1 MDTQKEILAYLHKQE
16 NKWVTSNELAAFC
29 ECTTRTIRN
38 NIYKIN
44 EVTPNLINSTKQG
57 YQINLN
63 IPFEFQSESDVTER
77 KSKLLLELI
86 KNSTKGVD
94 LFELADIL
102 YISEVTL
109 KKDIQQLKNELKEA
123 DVKIVISKDR
133 IKLIGKER
141 AKRKYMISLLYEE
154 GGYRESIKSRIQ
166 EMIEFVS
173 IDKLQNIVK
182 EVLAQESI
190 TTNQYSMMNIVLHY
204 AISIV
209 RIQQGNTLIETQKTL
224 IRKHSKEYEISKKI
238 AKILSEEYQI
248 HFSEAETKQLG
259 LLYVGLQNEQS
270 ANANHGELDQFVDK
284 KIIDA
289 LKIVLANVE
298 ETYLIDLQNE
308 QLFIKL
314 AIHVQSL
321 YYRSRYKAYTRNLS
335 LLDIKTSYPVTF
347 DIAVYISSLLQE
359 KLAIDFNEDE
369 ISFIALHI
377 GSFLESENRDY
388 IRLEIGLLVDDYHD
402 LRTNMLK
409 KLRARFENEA
419 TIELIENEDYEENF
433 DIILTTNRDVALEK
447 AGSIFIHPLLTTK
460 DIKKITS
467 RIQTKK
473 KILENNIRGQQID
486 RYIVRSL
493 YSNQIDPS
501 ELTPAKIREQMIS
514 KMEKQTFVTP
524 EFKEKV
530 EKREQMA
537 PTSFP
542 SGIAI
547 PHSIKNDALQSGVSI
562 MTLQEPIYWNDVKVK
577 IIALV
582 AISKKDATEFNDFF
596 EKFVG
601 IVSEPINTKRLS
613 MVESFEEFIRKL
625 KMMMEESEQ
634 IGRAH
639 V

>member
-209 RIQQGNTLIETQKTL
+209 RIQQGNTLIETKKTL

-388 IRLEIGLLVDDYHD
+388 LRLEIGLLVDDYHD

-596 EKFVG
+596 EKFVE

-625 KMMMEESEQ
+625 KMMMEESE
-634 IGRAH
+634 
-639 V
+639 

>member
-38 NIYKIN
+38 NIHKIN

-514 KMEKQTFVTP
+514 KMEKQNFVTP

-596 EKFVG
+596 EKFVE

-625 KMMMEESEQ
+625 KMMMEESE
-634 IGRAH
+634 
-639 V
+639 

>member
-1 MDTQKEILAYLHKQE
+1 
-16 NKWVTSNELAAFC
+16 
-29 ECTTRTIRN
+29 
-38 NIYKIN
+38 
-44 EVTPNLINSTKQG
+44 
-57 YQINLN
+57 
-63 IPFEFQSESDVTER
+63 
-77 KSKLLLELI
+77 ELI

-388 IRLEIGLLVDDYHD
+388 LRLEIGLLVDDYHD

-596 EKFVG
+596 EKFVE

-625 KMMMEESEQ
+625 KMMMEESE
-634 IGRAH
+634 
-639 V
+639 

>member
-38 NIYKIN
+38 NISKIN
-44 EVTPNLINSTKQG
+44 EATPNLIRSAKQG
-57 YQINLN
+57 YQINQR
-63 IPFEFQSESDVTER
+63 IPFELQTESDVTER

-123 DVKIVISKDR
+123 DVQIVTSKDR

-182 EVLAQESI
+182 EVLTEESI

-224 IRKHSKEYEISKKI
+224 IQKHSKEYEISKKI
-238 AKILSEEYQI
+238 AEILSEEYQI

-284 KIIDA
+284 KIIEA
-289 LKIVLANVE
+289 LKSVLANVE

-359 KLAIDFNEDE
+359 KLTIDFNEDE

-388 IRLEIGLLVDDYHD
+388 IRLEIGLLIEDYHD

-419 TIELIENEDYEENF
+419 TIKLIENEDYEENF
-433 DIILTTNRDVALEK
+433 DIILTTNRDIALEK
-447 AGSIFIHPLLTTK
+447 AGSIFIHPLLTMK
-460 DIKKITS
+460 DIKKIS
-467 RIQTKK
+467 NRIQTKK
-473 KILENNIRGQQID
+473 KILENHLRGQQID

-493 YSNQIDPS
+493 YANQIDPS

-562 MTLQEPIYWNDVKVK
+562 MTLQEPIYWNDVKIK

-596 EKFVG
+596 EKFVE

-613 MVESFEEFIRKL
+613 MAESFEAFIQKL
-625 KMMMEESEQ
+625 KMMMEENE
-634 IGRAH
+634 
-639 V
+639 

>member
-1 MDTQKEILAYLHKQE
+1 
-16 NKWVTSNELAAFC
+16 
-29 ECTTRTIRN
+29 
-38 NIYKIN
+38 
-44 EVTPNLINSTKQG
+44 
-57 YQINLN
+57 
-63 IPFEFQSESDVTER
+63 ER

-625 KMMMEESEQ
+625 KMMMEESE
-634 IGRAH
+634 
-639 V
+639 

>member
-16 NKWVTSNELAAFC
+16 NKWVTSNELTAFC

-388 IRLEIGLLVDDYHD
+388 LRLEIGLLVDDYHD

-596 EKFVG
+596 EKFVE

-625 KMMMEESEQ
+625 KMMMEESE
-634 IGRAH
+634 
-639 V
+639 

>member
-1 MDTQKEILAYLHKQE
+1 
-16 NKWVTSNELAAFC
+16 
-29 ECTTRTIRN
+29 
-38 NIYKIN
+38 
-44 EVTPNLINSTKQG
+44 
-57 YQINLN
+57 
-63 IPFEFQSESDVTER
+63 
-77 KSKLLLELI
+77 
-86 KNSTKGVD
+86 TKGVD

-388 IRLEIGLLVDDYHD
+388 LRLEIGLLVDDYHD

-514 KMEKQTFVTP
+514 KMEKQNFVTP

-596 EKFVG
+596 EKFVE

-625 KMMMEESEQ
+625 KMMMEESE
-634 IGRAH
+634 
-639 V
+639 

>member
-16 NKWVTSNELAAFC
+16 NKWVTSNELADFC

-38 NIYKIN
+38 NISKIN
-44 EVTPNLINSTKQG
+44 EATPNLIRSAKQG
-57 YQINLN
+57 YQINQR
-63 IPFEFQSESDVTER
+63 IPFELQTESDVTER

-123 DVKIVISKDR
+123 DVQIVTSKDR

-182 EVLAQESI
+182 EVLAEESI

-284 KIIDA
+284 KIIEA
-289 LKIVLANVE
+289 LKSVLANVE

-377 GSFLESENRDY
+377 GSFLESENRDD
-388 IRLEIGLLVDDYHD
+388 IRLEIGLLIEDYHD

-409 KLRARFENEA
+409 KLRARFENDA
-419 TIELIENEDYEENF
+419 TIKLIENEDSEENF
-433 DIILTTNRDVALEK
+433 DIILTTNRDIALEK

-460 DIKKITS
+460 DIKKIS
-467 RIQTKK
+467 NRIQTKK
-473 KILENNIRGQQID
+473 KILENQLRGQQID

-493 YSNQIDPS
+493 YANQIDPS

-530 EKREQMA
+530 EKRERMA

-562 MTLQEPIYWNDVKVK
+562 MTLQEPIYWNDVKIK

-582 AISKKDATEFNDFF
+582 AISKKDAAEFNDFF
-596 EKFVG
+596 EKFVE

-613 MVESFEEFIRKL
+613 MAESFEEFIQKL
-625 KMMMEESEQ
+625 KMMMKENE
-634 IGRAH
+634 
-639 V
+639 

>member
-501 ELTPAKIREQMIS
+501 ELTPEKIREQMIS

-596 EKFVG
+596 EKFVE

-625 KMMMEESEQ
+625 KMMMEESE
-634 IGRAH
+634 
-639 V
+639 

>member
-38 NIYKIN
+38 NISKIN
-44 EVTPNLINSTKQG
+44 EATPNLIRSAKQG
-57 YQINLN
+57 YQINQR
-63 IPFEFQSESDVTER
+63 IPFELQTESDVSER

-94 LFELADIL
+94 LFELADII

-123 DVKIVISKDR
+123 DVQIVTSKDR

-182 EVLAQESI
+182 EVLAEESI

-284 KIIDA
+284 KIIEA
-289 LKIVLANVE
+289 LKSVLANVE

-377 GSFLESENRDY
+377 GSFLESENRDD
-388 IRLEIGLLVDDYHD
+388 IRLEIGLLIEDYHD

-419 TIELIENEDYEENF
+419 TIKLIENEDSEENF
-433 DIILTTNRDVALEK
+433 DIILTTNRDIALEK
-447 AGSIFIHPLLTTK
+447 AGSIFIHPLLTMK
-460 DIKKITS
+460 DIKKIS
-467 RIQTKK
+467 NRIQTKK
-473 KILENNIRGQQID
+473 KILENHIRGQQID

-493 YSNQIDPS
+493 YANQIDPS

-530 EKREQMA
+530 EKRERMA

-562 MTLQEPIYWNDVKVK
+562 MTLQEPIYWNDVKIK

-582 AISKKDATEFNDFF
+582 AISKKDAAEFNDFF
-596 EKFVG
+596 EKFVE

-613 MVESFEEFIRKL
+613 LAESFEEFIQKL
-625 KMMMEESEQ
+625 KMMMEENE
-634 IGRAH
+634 
-639 V
+639 

>member
-1 MDTQKEILAYLHKQE
+1 MDTQKEILAYLYKQE
-16 NKWVTSNELAAFC
+16 DKWVTSNELADFC

-44 EVTPNLINSTKQG
+44 EATPNLINSTKQG
-57 YQINLN
+57 YQINRA
-63 IPFEFQSESDVTER
+63 IHFDFQAESDVSER

-94 LFELADIL
+94 LFDLADIL
-102 YISEVTL
+102 FISEVTL

-123 DVKIVISKDR
+123 SVQIVIDKNR
-133 IKLIGKER
+133 IKLVGKER

-154 GGYRESIKSRIQ
+154 GGYRESIKGHIQ
-166 EMIEFVS
+166 EMLEIVS
-173 IDKLQNIVK
+173 IDKLQSIVK
-182 EVLAQESI
+182 EVLAEEAI

-238 AKILSEEYQI
+238 AGILSEEYQI

-259 LLYVGLQNEQS
+259 LLYVGLQNEQA
-270 ANANHGELDQFVDK
+270 ANANQAELEQFVDK
-284 KIIDA
+284 KIIEA
-289 LKIVLANVE
+289 LKIVLTNVE
-298 ETYLIDLQNE
+298 EMYLIDLQNE

-359 KLAIDFNEDE
+359 KLVIDFNEDE

-388 IRLEIGLLVDDYHD
+388 IKLEIGILVDDYHD
-402 LRTNMLK
+402 LKTNMLK
-409 KLRARFENEA
+409 KLRSLFENDA
-419 TIELIENEDYEENF
+419 TIEVIENERWGEHY
-433 DIILTTNRDVALEK
+433 DIILTTNRDTALEK
-447 AGSIFIHPLLTTK
+447 AGSIFIHPLLTAK

-467 RIQTKK
+467 RIHTKK
-473 KILENNIRGQQID
+473 KILENNLLGQQID
-486 RYIVRSL
+486 RYIVPSL

-501 ELTPAKIREQMIS
+501 ELTPQKIREQMVS
-514 KMEKQTFVTP
+514 KMEKAAYVKP
-524 EFKEKV
+524 DFKEKV

-547 PHSIKNDALQSGVSI
+547 PHSIKNDAIRSGVSM
-562 MTLQEPIYWNDVKVK
+562 MTLQEPIYWNEVKVK
-577 IIALV
+577 MIALV
-582 AISKKDATEFNDFF
+582 AISKKDANEFNDFF
-596 EKFVG
+596 EKFVE
-601 IVSEPINTKRLS
+601 IVSEPINAKRLS
-613 MVESFEEFIRKL
+613 MTESFTEFIQKL
-625 KMMMEESEQ
+625 KMMVEESE
-634 IGRAH
+634 
-639 V
+639 

>member
-1 MDTQKEILAYLHKQE
+1 
-16 NKWVTSNELAAFC
+16 
-29 ECTTRTIRN
+29 
-38 NIYKIN
+38 
-44 EVTPNLINSTKQG
+44 
-57 YQINLN
+57 
-63 IPFEFQSESDVTER
+63 
-77 KSKLLLELI
+77 ELI

-514 KMEKQTFVTP
+514 KMEKQTFVTS

-596 EKFVG
+596 EKFVE

-625 KMMMEESEQ
+625 KMMMEESE
-634 IGRAH
+634 
-639 V
+639 

>member
-173 IDKLQNIVK
+173 IDKLQNILK

-596 EKFVG
+596 EKFVE

-625 KMMMEESEQ
+625 KMMMEESE
-634 IGRAH
+634 
-639 V
+639 

>member
-38 NIYKIN
+38 NISKIN
-44 EVTPNLINSTKQG
+44 EATPNLIRSAKQG
-57 YQINLN
+57 YQINQR
-63 IPFEFQSESDVTER
+63 IPFELQTESDVTER

-123 DVKIVISKDR
+123 DVQIVTSKDR

-182 EVLAQESI
+182 EVLAEESI

-270 ANANHGELDQFVDK
+270 ANANHGELGQFVDK
-284 KIIDA
+284 KIIEA
-289 LKIVLANVE
+289 LKSVLANVE

-388 IRLEIGLLVDDYHD
+388 IRLEIGLLIEDYHD

-419 TIELIENEDYEENF
+419 TIKLIENEDSDENF
-433 DIILTTNRDVALEK
+433 DIILTTNRDIALEK
-447 AGSIFIHPLLTTK
+447 AGSIFIHPLLTAK
-460 DIKKITS
+460 DIKKIS
-467 RIQTKK
+467 NRIQTKK
-473 KILENNIRGQQID
+473 KILENHMRGQQID

-493 YSNQIDPS
+493 YANQIDPS
-501 ELTPAKIREQMIS
+501 ELTPAKIREQLIS
-514 KMEKQTFVTP
+514 KMEIQTFVTP

-530 EKREQMA
+530 EKRERMA

-562 MTLQEPIYWNDVKVK
+562 MTLQEPIYWNDVKIK

-596 EKFVG
+596 EKFVE

-613 MVESFEEFIRKL
+613 MAESFEEFIQKL
-625 KMMMEESEQ
+625 KMMMEENE
-634 IGRAH
+634 
-639 V
+639 

>member
-1 MDTQKEILAYLHKQE
+1 
-16 NKWVTSNELAAFC
+16 
-29 ECTTRTIRN
+29 
-38 NIYKIN
+38 
-44 EVTPNLINSTKQG
+44 
-57 YQINLN
+57 
-63 IPFEFQSESDVTER
+63 ER

-388 IRLEIGLLVDDYHD
+388 LRLEIGLLVDDYHD

-514 KMEKQTFVTP
+514 KMEKQNFVTP

-596 EKFVG
+596 EKFVE

-625 KMMMEESEQ
+625 KMMMEESE
-634 IGRAH
+634 
-639 V
+639 

>member
-388 IRLEIGLLVDDYHD
+388 LRLEIGLLVDDYHD

-501 ELTPAKIREQMIS
+501 ELTPEKIREQMIS

-596 EKFVG
+596 EKFVE

-625 KMMMEESEQ
+625 KMMMEESE
-634 IGRAH
+634 
-639 V
+639 

>member
-1 MDTQKEILAYLHKQE
+1 
-16 NKWVTSNELAAFC
+16 
-29 ECTTRTIRN
+29 
-38 NIYKIN
+38 
-44 EVTPNLINSTKQG
+44 
-57 YQINLN
+57 
-63 IPFEFQSESDVTER
+63 
-77 KSKLLLELI
+77 ELI

-625 KMMMEESEQ
+625 KMMMEESE
-634 IGRAH
+634 
-639 V
+639 

>member
-1 MDTQKEILAYLHKQE
+1 
-16 NKWVTSNELAAFC
+16 
-29 ECTTRTIRN
+29 
-38 NIYKIN
+38 
-44 EVTPNLINSTKQG
+44 
-57 YQINLN
+57 
-63 IPFEFQSESDVTER
+63 
-77 KSKLLLELI
+77 LI

-388 IRLEIGLLVDDYHD
+388 LRLEIGLLVDDYHD

-514 KMEKQTFVTP
+514 KMEKQNFVTP

-596 EKFVG
+596 EKFVE

-625 KMMMEESEQ
+625 KMMMEESE
-634 IGRAH
+634 
-639 V
+639 

>member
-1 MDTQKEILAYLHKQE
+1 QE

-501 ELTPAKIREQMIS
+501 ELTPEKIREQMIS

-596 EKFVG
+596 EKFVE

-625 KMMMEESEQ
+625 KMMMEESE
-634 IGRAH
+634 
-639 V
+639 

>member
-38 NIYKIN
+38 NISKIN
-44 EVTPNLINSTKQG
+44 EATPNLIRSAKQG
-57 YQINLN
+57 YQINQR
-63 IPFEFQSESDVTER
+63 IPFELQTESDVTER

-123 DVKIVISKDR
+123 DVQIVTSKDR

-182 EVLAQESI
+182 EVLAEESI

-289 LKIVLANVE
+289 LKSVLANVE

-377 GSFLESENRDY
+377 GSFLESENRDD
-388 IRLEIGLLVDDYHD
+388 IRLEIGLLIEDYHD

-419 TIELIENEDYEENF
+419 TIKLIENEDSEENF
-433 DIILTTNRDVALEK
+433 DIILTTNRDIALEK

-460 DIKKITS
+460 DIKKIS
-467 RIQTKK
+467 NRIQTKK
-473 KILENNIRGQQID
+473 KILENHIRGQQID

-493 YSNQIDPS
+493 YANQIDPS

-530 EKREQMA
+530 GKRERMA

-562 MTLQEPIYWNDVKVK
+562 MTLQEPIYWNEVKIK

-596 EKFVG
+596 EKFVE

-613 MVESFEEFIRKL
+613 MAESFKEFIQKL
-625 KMMMEESEQ
+625 KMMMEENE
-634 IGRAH
+634 
-639 V
+639 

>member
-38 NIYKIN
+38 NISKIN
-44 EVTPNLINSTKQG
+44 EATPNLIRSAKQG
-57 YQINLN
+57 YQINQR
-63 IPFEFQSESDVTER
+63 IPFELQTESDVTER

-123 DVKIVISKDR
+123 DVQIVTSKDR

-182 EVLAQESI
+182 EVLAEESI

-284 KIIDA
+284 KIIEA
-289 LKIVLANVE
+289 LKSVLANVE

-377 GSFLESENRDY
+377 GSFLESENRDD
-388 IRLEIGLLVDDYHD
+388 IRLEIGLLIEDYHD

-419 TIELIENEDYEENF
+419 TIELIENEDSEGNF

-447 AGSIFIHPLLTTK
+447 SGSIFIHPLLTTK

-473 KILENNIRGQQID
+473 KILENQLRGQQID

-493 YSNQIDPS
+493 YANQIDPS

-530 EKREQMA
+530 EKRERMA

-562 MTLQEPIYWNDVKVK
+562 MTLQEPIYWNDVKIK

-596 EKFVG
+596 EKFVE

-613 MVESFEEFIRKL
+613 MAESFEEFIQKL
-625 KMMMEESEQ
+625 KMMMEENE
-634 IGRAH
+634 
-639 V
+639 

>member
-38 NIYKIN
+38 NISKIN
-44 EVTPNLINSTKQG
+44 EATPNLIRSAKQG
-57 YQINLN
+57 YQINQR
-63 IPFEFQSESDVTER
+63 IPFELQTESDVTER

-123 DVKIVISKDR
+123 DVQIVTSKDR

-182 EVLAQESI
+182 EVLTEESI

-284 KIIDA
+284 KIIEA
-289 LKIVLANVE
+289 LKSVLANVE

-388 IRLEIGLLVDDYHD
+388 IRLEIGLLIEDYHD

-419 TIELIENEDYEENF
+419 TIKLIENEDSEENF
-433 DIILTTNRDVALEK
+433 DIILTTNRDIALEK
-447 AGSIFIHPLLTTK
+447 AGSIFIYPLLTTK
-460 DIKKITS
+460 DIKKIS
-467 RIQTKK
+467 NRIQTKK
-473 KILENNIRGQQID
+473 KILENHLRGQQID

-493 YSNQIDPS
+493 YANQIDPS

-530 EKREQMA
+530 EKRERMA

-562 MTLQEPIYWNDVKVK
+562 MTLQEPIYWNDVKIK

-596 EKFVG
+596 EKFVE

-613 MVESFEEFIRKL
+613 MAESFEEFIQKL
-625 KMMMEESEQ
+625 KMMMEESE
-634 IGRAH
+634 
-639 V
+639 

>member
-467 RIQTKK
+467 RIQTNK

-501 ELTPAKIREQMIS
+501 ELTPEKIREQMIS

-596 EKFVG
+596 EKFVE

-625 KMMMEESEQ
+625 KMMMEESE
-634 IGRAH
+634 
-639 V
+639 

>member
-1 MDTQKEILAYLHKQE
+1 
-16 NKWVTSNELAAFC
+16 
-29 ECTTRTIRN
+29 
-38 NIYKIN
+38 
-44 EVTPNLINSTKQG
+44 
-57 YQINLN
+57 
-63 IPFEFQSESDVTER
+63 PFEFQSESDVTER

-501 ELTPAKIREQMIS
+501 ELTPEKIREQMIS

-596 EKFVG
+596 EKFVE

-625 KMMMEESEQ
+625 KMMMEESE
-634 IGRAH
+634 
-639 V
+639 

>member
-298 ETYLIDLQNE
+298 ETYLVDLQNE

-530 EKREQMA
+530 GKREQMA

-596 EKFVG
+596 EKFVE

-625 KMMMEESEQ
+625 KMMMEESE
-634 IGRAH
+634 
-639 V
+639 

>member
-38 NIYKIN
+38 NISKIN
-44 EVTPNLINSTKQG
+44 EATPNLIRSAKQG
-57 YQINLN
+57 YQINQR
-63 IPFEFQSESDVTER
+63 IPFELQTESDVTER

-123 DVKIVISKDR
+123 DVQIVTSKDR

-154 GGYRESIKSRIQ
+154 GGYRESIKIRIQ

-182 EVLAQESI
+182 EVLTEESI

-284 KIIDA
+284 KIIEA
-289 LKIVLANVE
+289 LKSVLANVE

-388 IRLEIGLLVDDYHD
+388 IRLEIGLLIEDYHD

-419 TIELIENEDYEENF
+419 TIKLIENEDSEENF
-433 DIILTTNRDVALEK
+433 DIILTTNRDIALEK
-447 AGSIFIHPLLTTK
+447 AGSIFIDPLLTTK
-460 DIKKITS
+460 DIKKIS
-467 RIQTKK
+467 NRIQTKK
-473 KILENNIRGQQID
+473 KILENHLRGQQID

-493 YSNQIDPS
+493 YANQIDPS

-530 EKREQMA
+530 EKRERMA

-562 MTLQEPIYWNDVKVK
+562 MTLQEPIYWNDVKIK

-596 EKFVG
+596 EKFVE

-613 MVESFEEFIRKL
+613 MAESFEEFIQKL
-625 KMMMEESEQ
+625 KMMMEESE
-634 IGRAH
+634 
-639 V
+639 

>member
-1 MDTQKEILAYLHKQE
+1 
-16 NKWVTSNELAAFC
+16 WVTSNELAAFC

-514 KMEKQTFVTP
+514 KMEKQNFVTP

-596 EKFVG
+596 EKFVE

-625 KMMMEESEQ
+625 KMMMEESE
-634 IGRAH
+634 
-639 V
+639 

>member
-1 MDTQKEILAYLHKQE
+1 
-16 NKWVTSNELAAFC
+16 
-29 ECTTRTIRN
+29 
-38 NIYKIN
+38 
-44 EVTPNLINSTKQG
+44 INSTKQG

-596 EKFVG
+596 EKFVE

-625 KMMMEESEQ
+625 KMMMEESE
-634 IGRAH
+634 
-639 V
+639 

>member
-409 KLRARFENEA
+409 KLRARFENES

-514 KMEKQTFVTP
+514 KMEKQNFVTP

-596 EKFVG
+596 EKFVE

-625 KMMMEESEQ
+625 KMMMEESE
-634 IGRAH
+634 
-639 V
+639 

>member
-1 MDTQKEILAYLHKQE
+1 
-16 NKWVTSNELAAFC
+16 
-29 ECTTRTIRN
+29 
-38 NIYKIN
+38 
-44 EVTPNLINSTKQG
+44 TKQG
-57 YQINLN
+57 YQINRA
-63 IPFEFQSESDVTER
+63 IHFDFQAESDVSER

-94 LFELADIL
+94 LFDLADIL
-102 YISEVTL
+102 FISEVTL

-123 DVKIVISKDR
+123 NVQIVIDKNQ
-133 IKLIGKER
+133 IKLVGKER

-154 GGYRESIKSRIQ
+154 GGYRESIKGHIQ
-166 EMIEFVS
+166 EMLEIVS
-173 IDKLQNIVK
+173 IDKLQSIVK
-182 EVLAQESI
+182 EVLAEEAI

-238 AKILSEEYQI
+238 AGILSEEYQI

-259 LLYVGLQNEQS
+259 LLYVGLQNEQA
-270 ANANHGELDQFVDK
+270 ANANQAELEQFVDK
-284 KIIDA
+284 KIIEA
-289 LKIVLANVE
+289 LKIVLTNVE
-298 ETYLIDLQNE
+298 EMYLIDLQNE

-388 IRLEIGLLVDDYHD
+388 IKLEIGILVDDYHD
-402 LRTNMLK
+402 LKTNMLK
-409 KLRARFENEA
+409 KLRTLFENDA
-419 TIELIENEDYEENF
+419 TIEVIENERCDEQY
-433 DIILTTNRDVALEK
+433 DIILTTNRDTALEK
-447 AGSIFIHPLLTTK
+447 AGSIFIHPLLTAK

-467 RIQTKK
+467 RIHTKK
-473 KILENNIRGQQID
+473 KMLENNLLGQQID
-486 RYIVRSL
+486 RYIVPSL

-501 ELTPAKIREQMIS
+501 ELTPQKIREQMVS
-514 KMEKQTFVTP
+514 KMEKEAFVKP
-524 EFKEKV
+524 DFKEKV

-547 PHSIKNDALQSGVSI
+547 PHSIKNDAIRSGVSM

-577 IIALV
+577 MIALV
-582 AISKKDATEFNDFF
+582 AISKKDANEFNDFF
-596 EKFVG
+596 EKFVE
-601 IVSEPINTKRLS
+601 IVSEPINAKRLS
-613 MVESFEEFIRKL
+613 MTESFTEFIQKL
-625 KMMMEESEQ
+625 KMMVEESE
-634 IGRAH
+634 
-639 V
+639 

>member
-182 EVLAQESI
+182 KVLAQESI

-514 KMEKQTFVTP
+514 KMEKQNFVTP

-596 EKFVG
+596 EKFVE

-625 KMMMEESEQ
+625 KMMMEESE
-634 IGRAH
+634 
-639 V
+639 

>member
-1 MDTQKEILAYLHKQE
+1 
-16 NKWVTSNELAAFC
+16 
-29 ECTTRTIRN
+29 
-38 NIYKIN
+38 
-44 EVTPNLINSTKQG
+44 
-57 YQINLN
+57 
-63 IPFEFQSESDVTER
+63 TER

-501 ELTPAKIREQMIS
+501 ELTPEKIREQMIS

-596 EKFVG
+596 EKFVE

-625 KMMMEESEQ
+625 KMMMEESE
-634 IGRAH
+634 
-639 V
+639 

>member
-38 NIYKIN
+38 NISKIN
-44 EVTPNLINSTKQG
+44 EATPNLIRSAKQG
-57 YQINLN
+57 YQINQR
-63 IPFEFQSESDVTER
+63 IPFELQTESDVTER

-123 DVKIVISKDR
+123 NVQIVTSKDR

-182 EVLAQESI
+182 EVLAEESI

-289 LKIVLANVE
+289 LKSVLANVE

-377 GSFLESENRDY
+377 GSFLESENRDD
-388 IRLEIGLLVDDYHD
+388 IRLEIGLLIEDYHD

-409 KLRARFENEA
+409 KLRARFENDT
-419 TIELIENEDYEENF
+419 TIKLIENEDSEENF
-433 DIILTTNRDVALEK
+433 DIILTTNRDIALEK
-447 AGSIFIHPLLTTK
+447 AVSIFIHPLLTTK
-460 DIKKITS
+460 DIKKIS
-467 RIQTKK
+467 NRIQTKK
-473 KILENNIRGQQID
+473 KILENHIRGQQID

-493 YSNQIDPS
+493 YANQIDPS

-530 EKREQMA
+530 EKRERMA

-562 MTLQEPIYWNDVKVK
+562 MTLQEPIYWNDVKIK

-596 EKFVG
+596 EKFVE

-613 MVESFEEFIRKL
+613 MAESFKEFIQKL
-625 KMMMEESEQ
+625 KMMMEENE
-634 IGRAH
+634 
-639 V
+639 

>member
-86 KNSTKGVD
+86 KNSIKGVD

-388 IRLEIGLLVDDYHD
+388 LRLEIGLLVDDYHD

-596 EKFVG
+596 EKFVE

-625 KMMMEESEQ
+625 KMMMEESE
-634 IGRAH
+634 
-639 V
+639 

>member
-473 KILENNIRGQQID
+473 KILENNISGQQID

-596 EKFVG
+596 EKFVE

-625 KMMMEESEQ
+625 KMMMEESE
-634 IGRAH
+634 
-639 V
+639 

>member
-38 NIYKIN
+38 NISKIN
-44 EVTPNLINSTKQG
+44 EATPNLIRSAKQG
-57 YQINLN
+57 YQINQR
-63 IPFEFQSESDVTER
+63 IPFELQTESDVTER

-109 KKDIQQLKNELKEA
+109 KKDIQQLKHELKEA
-123 DVKIVISKDR
+123 DVQIVTSKDR

-182 EVLAQESI
+182 EVLAEESI

-289 LKIVLANVE
+289 LKSVLANVE

-377 GSFLESENRDY
+377 GSFLESENRDD
-388 IRLEIGLLVDDYHD
+388 IRLEIGLLIEDYHD

-409 KLRARFENEA
+409 KLRARFENDA
-419 TIELIENEDYEENF
+419 TIKLIENEDSEENF
-433 DIILTTNRDVALEK
+433 DIILTTNRDIALEK

-460 DIKKITS
+460 DIKKIS
-467 RIQTKK
+467 NRIQTKK
-473 KILENNIRGQQID
+473 KILENQLRGQQID

-493 YSNQIDPS
+493 YANQIDPS

-530 EKREQMA
+530 EKRERMA

-562 MTLQEPIYWNDVKVK
+562 MTLQEPIYWNEVKIK

-596 EKFVG
+596 EKFVE

-613 MVESFEEFIRKL
+613 MAESFKEFIQKL
-625 KMMMEESEQ
+625 KMMMEENE
-634 IGRAH
+634 
-639 V
+639 

>member
-514 KMEKQTFVTP
+514 KMEKQTFVTS

-596 EKFVG
+596 EKLVE

-625 KMMMEESEQ
+625 KMMMEESE
-634 IGRAH
+634 
-639 V
+639 

>member
-1 MDTQKEILAYLHKQE
+1 
-16 NKWVTSNELAAFC
+16 
-29 ECTTRTIRN
+29 
-38 NIYKIN
+38 IYKIN

-596 EKFVG
+596 EKFVE

-625 KMMMEESEQ
+625 KMMMEESE
-634 IGRAH
+634 
-639 V
+639 